1 MKKCIIDNC
10 NRIVSYK
17 TIKNGY
23 AGIEKSAFLGS
34 LIKAATN
41 KNRIDF
47 TGVNNIIF
55 NDNNKIVCVSGYTR
69 EKGLFITNII

>member
-10 NRIVSYK
+10 NRIVSYRI
-17 TIKNGY
+17 IKNGY
-23 AGIEKSAFLGS
+23 TSIEKSAFLGS
-34 LIKAATN
+34 LIKAAIN
-41 KNRIDF
+41 KNKIDF

-55 NDNNKIVCVSGYTR
+55 NDNNKIVCISGYTR